1 MKTINRIKALVEAEL
16 KELLGPDG
24 GIMDPDMVKF
34 VPHREP
40 AADPPIEHADKNDEA
55 TELYRLA
62 LKAREATEELIVA
75 LDDPLYDE
83 AYEAAYKATMCLR
96 KTLNDLKA
104 QGAKPT
110 EEEEVVA
117 PPREDQPY
125 GMTGFLPG
133 TYSGDSISE

>member
-1 MKTINRIKALVEAEL
+1 MKTITRIKELVEAEL

-24 GIMDPDMVKF
+24 GIMDPGMVKF

-40 AADPPIEHADKNDEA
+40 ASAAPIEPADKDDEA

-62 LKAREATEELIVA
+62 LKAREATEALIVA
-75 LDDPLYDE
+75 LDDPLYDD

-96 KTLNDLKA
+96 KALNDLKA

-133 TYSGDSISE
+133 TYSGNMAE